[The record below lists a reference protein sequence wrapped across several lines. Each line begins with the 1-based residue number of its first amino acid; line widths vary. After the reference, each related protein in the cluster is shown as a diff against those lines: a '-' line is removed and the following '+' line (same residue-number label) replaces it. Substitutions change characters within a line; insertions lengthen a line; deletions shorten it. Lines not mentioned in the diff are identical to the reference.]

1 MLLLTSTA
9 DLIEVVTDSGA
20 NVDVHA
26 SYVDLAAAVVTP
38 GRKNTAIASATTTTV
53 VAAPGAATQRNVKT
67 LHLRNRH
74 ASTSAGVIVRHTD
87 GTTTAEL
94 VKCTL
99 LAGETLSYVDG
110 QDFVVRDANGAVKG
124 PGALVTTR
132 VLAADQSNS
141 TTTPTEVTGLEL
153 VSVQPGTYQFVYH
166 VVYQGAATTTG
177 VRLSVNFT
185 GTQTAFVAFLTF
197 MSIVA
202 ADATA
207 GASQAQVLSTGAPY
221 RGFSARAPSTAGWS
235 TTISVDAANSN
246 MLISVEGT
254 VVVTVAGNLELWH
267 GSEVAA
273 ASTVKAGSNVV
284 LTKVG

>member
-1 MLLLTSTA
+1 MLLLTSTT
-9 DLIEVVTDSGA
+9 DLIEVVTDSA
-20 NVDVHA
+20 ATVDVHA

-38 GRKNTAIASATTTTV
+38 GRKNTAIASATTTI

-67 LHLRNRH
+67 LHLRNKH
-74 ASTSAGVIVRHTD
+74 ASTSVGVTVRHTD
-87 GTTTAEL
+87 GTTVVEL
-94 VKCTL
+94 VKATL
-99 LAGETLSYVDG
+99 LAGETLSYVEG
-110 QDFVVRDANGAVKG
+110 EGFVVRDANGAVKG
-124 PGALVTTR
+124 PAALVTTR
-132 VLAADQSNS
+132 TLAADQSNS

-166 VVYQGAATTTG
+166 VVYQAAATTTG

-185 GTQTAFVAFLTF
+185 GTQTAFVAFLNF
-197 MSIVA
+197 MAIVA

-235 TTISVDAANSN
+235 STISVDVANAN
-246 MLISVEGT
+246 MLITIEGT
-254 VVVTVAGNLELWH
+254 IVVTVAGNLELWH

-273 ASTVKAGSNVV
+273 ASTVKAGSSVV
-284 LTKVG
+284 LTRVG